1 MDAAPGRGLL
11 RFPGARAGRAEEA
24 KLPAVGPSV
33 LLPCP
38 GGLDGSSPH
47 LLQQEPRGL
56 LGDPEGMV
64 KRAKEGVRAHLG
76 CRPSEL
82 RTPPPPP
89 PQASLQREQKGLV
102 SRRPREQPCPDSGK
116 AAGRGG
122 RARPCGVESGSS
134 SGDRSPLKPRGRA
147 ARRLPTRP
155 SLVGCVRF
163 CGKTG
168 GCVSVPISLALEG
181 IGPSWLKS
189 AKLLYVRSLP
199 FQICRVC

>member
-24 KLPAVGPSV
+24 KLPAVGPSI

-47 LLQQEPRGL
+47 LLQQEPQGL

-82 RTPPPPP
+82 RTPPSFPPEGTEGAGE
-89 PQASLQREQKGLV
+89 QEASGAALSRQWEGRWEGREG
-102 SRRPREQPCPDSGK
+102 
-116 AAGRGG
+116 AALW
-122 RARPCGVESGSS
+122 S
-134 SGDRSPLKPRGRA
+134 
-147 ARRLPTRP
+147 
-155 SLVGCVRF
+155 
-163 CGKTG
+163 
-168 GCVSVPISLALEG
+168 
-181 IGPSWLKS
+181 
-189 AKLLYVRSLP
+189 
-199 FQICRVC
+199 